1 MLSPFGDSTIFYTS
15 KLFSTTLVQKRGS
28 ILNKLLQYLQGI
40 GPGIFAIG
48 YTIGTGS
55 VTAMVVAG
63 SQYGMQLL
71 WVLFLSCLFSWVL
84 MEAYGRY
91 YLVTGETA
99 LYSFKRHLPLGKL
112 MSILIIAGISF
123 GQWNSLIGILGIS
136 SNAIFETLVL
146 FFPALEGNEYWGI
159 LIIAVTII
167 SIMYTVLL
175 KGSYS
180 LFEKILILFVSL
192 MGISFLLS
200 FFVVLPP
207 PTAVAKGMIPS
218 IPQVEG
224 GRMLVAAFVGTT
236 MAAATFLSRPLFIE
250 GKGWTIENLKD
261 QQRDALWAALLIF
274 MISGAIMAVSMGAF
288 FNEGKVVTKVLDMVT
303 TLEPIAGRFAI
314 VIFFMGTLA
323 AGLSS
328 IFPILM
334 IAPLL
339 IADYQKGELDLKS
352 KQFKILTG
360 IACLVGL
367 TVPVLGVNPINAQ
380 ILTQVFNVF
389 VLPLVILGMMILIN
403 KKELM
408 GDHKAGIGL
417 NVGMGAALIFA
428 CIISWNGVVA
438 IIEQL

>member
-1 MLSPFGDSTIFYTS
+1 M
-15 KLFSTTLVQKRGS
+15 
-28 ILNKLLQYLQGI
+28 NKILQYLKSI

-55 VTAMVVAG
+55 VTAMIVAG

-71 WVLFLSCLFSWVL
+71 WVLLLSCLFSWVL

-91 YLVTGETA
+91 YLVSGETA
-99 LYSFKRHLPLGKL
+99 LYSFKKHLRFGKALG
-112 MSILIIAGISF
+112 ILIIAGITF

-146 FFPALEGNEYWGI
+146 FFPALKGNEYLGV
-159 LIIAVTII
+159 LIIAITII
-167 SIMYTVLL
+167 GIMYTVLL
-175 KGSYS
+175 KGSYN
-180 LFEKILILFVSL
+180 LFEKILIIFVSL
-192 MGISFLLS
+192 MGLSFLLS

-207 PTAVAKGMIPS
+207 PKAVMAGLIPS

-224 GRMLVAAFVGTT
+224 GKMLVAAFVGTT
-236 MAAATFLSRPLFIE
+236 MAAATFLSRPLFIQ
-250 GKGWTIENLKD
+250 GKNWTIANLSD
-261 QQRDALWAALLIF
+261 QRRDALWAAILIF
-274 MISGAIMAVSMGAF
+274 FISTAIMAVAMGAF
-288 FNEGKVVTKVLDMVT
+288 FNEGKVVTKVLDMVS

-314 VIFFMGTLA
+314 VIFFMGTMA

-334 IAPLL
+334 ISPLL
-339 IADYQKGELDLKS
+339 IADFQKGELDIKS

-360 IACLVGL
+360 VACLIGL

-389 VLPLVILGMMILIN
+389 VLPVVIIGMMILIN

-408 GDHKAGIGL
+408 GENKAGILL
-417 NVGMGAALIFA
+417 NIGMGSALLFA
-428 CIISWNGVVA
+428 CIISYNGIVA
-438 IIEQL
+438 ILDKL

>member
-1 MLSPFGDSTIFYTS
+1 M
-15 KLFSTTLVQKRGS
+15 
-28 ILNKLLQYLQGI
+28 NKILQYLKGI

-99 LYSFKRHLPLGKL
+99 LYSFKKRFKFGKIISL
-112 MSILIIAGISF
+112 LIIVGVSF

-146 FFPALEGNEYWGI
+146 YFPALAGNEYLGI
-159 LIIAVTII
+159 LTIAVLII
-167 SIMYTVLL
+167 GIMYTVLL

-180 LFEKILILFVSL
+180 LFENILIIFVSL

-207 PTAVAKGMIPS
+207 PGAVVAGMIPS

-236 MAAATFLSRPLFIE
+236 MAAATFLSRPLFIQ
-250 GKGWTIENLKD
+250 GKNWTKENMQD
-261 QQRDALWAALLIF
+261 QSRDAMWAAILIF
-274 MISGAIMAVSMGAF
+274 CISGAIMAVAMGAF
-288 FNEGKVVTKVLDMVT
+288 FEEGKVVTRVLDMVE

-328 IFPILM
+328 IFPIIM

-339 IADYQKGELDLKS
+339 IADYQKGELDIKS
-352 KQFKILTG
+352 TQFKVITG

-389 VLPLVILGMMILIN
+389 ILPLVIISMLILIN

-408 GDHKAGIGL
+408 GEHKAGIIL
-417 NVGMGAALIFA
+417 NAGMVSALIFA
-428 CIISWNGVVA
+428 CIISWNGLMA
-438 IIEQL
+438 IIEKF

>member
-1 MLSPFGDSTIFYTS
+1 M
-15 KLFSTTLVQKRGS
+15 
-28 ILNKLLQYLQGI
+28 NKLLQYLKGI

-71 WVLFLSCLFSWVL
+71 WVLFFSCLFSWVL

-99 LYSFKRHLPLGKL
+99 LYSFRKHLKFGNLIGL
-112 MSILIIAGISF
+112 LIIAGISF

-146 FFPALEGNEYWGI
+146 FFPDLANQSYWSI

-167 SIMYTVLL
+167 AIFYSLLL
-175 KGSYS
+175 KGSYT
-180 LFEKILILFVSL
+180 LFENVLILFVSL
-192 MGISFLLS
+192 MGLSFLLS
-200 FFVVLPP
+200 FFVVLPDP
-207 PTAVAKGMIPS
+207 SAVAAGMIPS

-236 MAAATFLSRPLFIE
+236 MAAATFLSRPLFIQ
-250 GKGWTIENLKD
+250 GKNWTIDNLKD
-261 QQRDALWAALLIF
+261 QQKDALWAAILIF
-274 MISGAIMAVSMGAF
+274 MISGAIMAVAMGAF
-288 FNEGKVVTKVLDMVT
+288 FEEGKVVTKVLDMVT

-334 IAPLL
+334 IAPIL
-339 IADYQKGELDLKS
+339 IADYQKGELDLS
-352 KQFKILTG
+352 STQFKVLTG
-360 IACLVGL
+360 IACLMGL

-389 VLPLVILGMMILIN
+389 VLPLVIISIMILIN
-403 KKELM
+403 RKELM
-408 GDHKAGIGL
+408 GEHKAGIGL
-417 NVGMGAALIFA
+417 NIGMASALIFA
-428 CIISWNGVVA
+428 CIISYNGVVA
-438 IIEQL
+438 IIEKMN